1 MSEKKKKKGCKAM
14 GGTLVSILIG
24 AAGAAVLMLNTI
36 NERIKKKKF
45 REELIDEFKTGEE
58 E

>member
-1 MSEKKKKKGCKAM
+1 M

-36 NERIKKKKF
+36 TERIKKKKF